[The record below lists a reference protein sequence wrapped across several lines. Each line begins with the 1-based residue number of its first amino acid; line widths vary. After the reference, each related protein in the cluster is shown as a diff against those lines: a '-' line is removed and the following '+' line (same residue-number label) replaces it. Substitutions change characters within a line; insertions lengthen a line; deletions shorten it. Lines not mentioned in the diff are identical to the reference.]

1 MKKKYLWI
9 TVAVAAAVL
18 IATAGLAFAADQ
30 TTGAAGSGLGLRLGH
45 GGSGG
50 SVLENVAK
58 ILKMDQ
64 DEVRTERRSGKSF
77 ADIAKEKGE
86 DPEKLTEQ
94 VLEAKK
100 AAIQEKVKDG
110 TITQEQADACIE
122 RMTERVKTRVES
134 DACGPFGNGK
144 GQGNGQGRQ
153 QGQGNGACGGAC
165 LNNTTD

>member
-1 MKKKYLWI
+1 MKKKYVWI
-9 TVAVAAAVL
+9 TLAVIVAVLV
-18 IATAGLAFAADQ
+18 ATAGLAFAADQ
-30 TTGAAGSGLGLRLGH
+30 TTSTKGCGLGLKLGP

-58 ILKMDQ
+58 ILKMDET
-64 DEVRTERRSGKSF
+64 EVRSERRSGKSF
-77 ADIAKEKGE
+77 ADIVKEKGE

-94 VLEAKK
+94 VMEAKK

-122 RMTERVKTRVES
+122 RMTERVKSRVES

-165 LNNTTD
+165 LNTPD

>member
-1 MKKKYLWI
+1 MKKKYVWI
-9 TVAVAAAVL
+9 TVAAIAVL
-18 IATAGLAFAADQ
+18 LVATAGLVYAADQ
-30 TTGAAGSGLGLRLGH
+30 TNNTAGCGLGLRLGP
-45 GGSGG
+45 GSSGG

-58 ILKMDQ
+58 ILKMDE
-64 DEVRTERRSGKSF
+64 DEVRSERRSGKSF

-94 VLEAKK
+94 VIEAKK

-153 QGQGNGACGGAC
+153 QGRGNGACGGAC
-165 LNNTTD
+165 LNTMD

>member
-9 TVAVAAAVL
+9 ILAVVAALLV
-18 IATAGLAFAADQ
+18 ATAGLAFAADQ
-30 TTGAAGSGLGLRLGH
+30 TTRAAGSGQGLRLGP

-58 ILKMDQ
+58 ILKMDE
-64 DEVRTERRSGKSF
+64 DEVRSERRSGKSF

-94 VLEAKK
+94 VIEAKK
-100 AAIQEKVKDG
+100 TALQEKVKDG

-153 QGQGNGACGGAC
+153 QGGGNGSCGGAC
-165 LNNTTD
+165 LNTTD